1 MANASKRRFFL
12 SPITLRILAVNA
24 LALGILGGGLLYL
37 DQFRDKLAA
46 SRLAELRTQT
56 RIIAGALGEAATLT
70 DEEGG
75 LDVPQARRVLRR
87 LVGDSALRAR
97 IFDAQGELVADSR
110 FMFLGRSVIAT
121 ELPPLDKDQSLLKSA
136 VEDMQRWIGDLI
148 RPSNLP
154 RYVERPIQRADDY
167 PEVLTALSGETGAR
181 IRAGGQRIEVLSVA
195 APVQRLRR
203 VLGAVLIT
211 ADTADIEALMR
222 DEQTSILQVFGVA
235 LAITLVLSIFLAQTI
250 ARPLR
255 RLAASASQLEKT
267 PERQVALPDYS
278 GRRDEI
284 GDLSRALTSMTD
296 ALYRQLEAV
305 ESFAADVAHE
315 IKNPLS
321 SLRSAAETLER
332 TNDAEAQ
339 KTLLPLLIEDVRR
352 LDRLITDISSASR
365 LDAEL
370 SRAQMVPV
378 DLKALVGAICQIY
391 EAADEDAPEAPV
403 VAFHCDAPK
412 VIVSGIETRL
422 AQVVRNLIENARSF
436 SPSGG
441 VVAVQLRKDGK
452 AFCLTVMD
460 QGPGIPSDSVPK
472 IFNRFYSERPEGE
485 AFGTHSGLGL
495 SISKQ
500 IIEAHGGVITAG
512 NRIDGTSG
520 AVFDVRLPGAA

>member
-1 MANASKRRFFL
+1 MAATKRRRFL
-12 SPITLRILAVNA
+12 SPITLRILAINA
-24 LALGILGGGLLYL
+24 LALAILGGGLLYL

-75 LDVPQARRVLRR
+75 LDIPQARRVLRR
-87 LVGDSALRAR
+87 LVGESALRAR

-121 ELPPLDKDQSLLKSA
+121 ELPPLDSSGSFFDRWVDDL
-136 VEDMQRWIGDLI
+136 QRWIGDLI
-148 RPSNLP
+148 RPSDLP
-154 RYVERPIQRADDY
+154 RYEEKPIQKAEDY
-167 PEVLTALSGETGAR
+167 PEVIAALRGDVAAR
-181 IRAGGQRIEVLSVA
+181 IRSSDRQIEVLSVA

-203 VLGAVLIT
+203 VLGAIFVT
-211 ADTADIEALMR
+211 TDTADIEALVR
-222 DEQTSILQVFGVA
+222 DEQISILQVFGVV

-255 RLAASASQLEKT
+255 RLALAANQLEKT
-267 PERQVALPDYS
+267 PERQVKLPDFS
-278 GRRDEI
+278 NRKDEI
-284 GDLSRALTSMTD
+284 GDLSRALTSMTG

-332 TNDAEAQ
+332 INDAEAQ
-339 KTLLPLLIEDVRR
+339 RTLLPLLIDDVKR
-352 LDRLITDISSASR
+352 LDRLISDISSASR

-370 SRAQMVPV
+370 SRAQMERV
-378 DLKALVGAICQIY
+378 DLAMLVAAICQIY
-391 EAADEDAPEAPV
+391 EAAESDGPDIDYDGPAQKL
-403 VAFHCDAPK
+403 F
-412 VIVSGIETRL
+412 VSGMETRL

-436 SPSGG
+436 APLDGRVRMHLRRDGEAVCLS
-441 VVAVQLRKDGK
+441 VVD
-452 AFCLTVMD
+452 D
-460 QGPGIPSDSVPK
+460 GPGIPADSLPK
-472 IFNRFYSERPEGE
+472 IFDRFYSERPDGE

-500 IIEAHGGVITAG
+500 IVEAHGGRIKAS

-520 AVFDVRLPGAA
+520 AVFDVSLPGIN

>member
-1 MANASKRRFFL
+1 MTARTRRRFL
-12 SPITLRILAVNA
+12 SPITLRILAINA
-24 LALGILGGGLLYL
+24 LALAILGGGLLYL

-46 SRLAELRTQT
+46 ARLAELRTQT

-70 DEEGG
+70 DDEGG
-75 LDVPQARRVLRR
+75 LDIPQARRVLRR
-87 LVGDSALRAR
+87 LVGESSLRAR
-97 IFDAQGELVADSR
+97 IFDADGELVADSR

-121 ELPPLDKDQSLLKSA
+121 ELPPLDESPNVLRRWRDSIQ
-136 VEDMQRWIGDLI
+136 QWIGDLV

-154 RYVERPIQRADDY
+154 PYLEKPVQKAADY
-167 PEVLTALSGETGAR
+167 PEVVSALSGDTGAR
-181 IRAGGQRIEVLSVA
+181 IRAGSKRIEVLSVA

-203 VLGAVLIT
+203 VLGAILVT
-211 ADTADIEALMR
+211 TDTADIEALVR
-222 DEQTSILQVFGVA
+222 DEQSSILQVFGVA
-235 LAITLVLSIFLAQTI
+235 LAITLVLSVFLAQTI

-255 RLAASASQLEKT
+255 RLAVAASQLEKA
-267 PERQVALPDYS
+267 PERQIPLPDFS
-278 GRRDEI
+278 ARRDEI

-332 TNDAEAQ
+332 SKDPEAQ
-339 KTLLPLLIEDVRR
+339 RTLLPLLIEDVRR

-370 SRAQMVPV
+370 SRARMERV
-378 DLKALVGAICQIY
+378 DVKALVGAICQIY
-391 EAADEDAPEAPV
+391 DATEDSAAKVVFETDETGMSV
-403 VAFHCDAPK
+403 N
-412 VIVSGIETRL
+412 GLETRL
-422 AQVVRNLIENARSF
+422 AQVLRNLIENARSF
-436 SPSGG
+436 SPPGG
-441 VVAVQLRKDGK
+441 VVTVRLRGEAKH
-452 AFCLTVMD
+452 CTLSVLD
-460 QGPGIPSDSVPK
+460 QGPGIPSASLPK
-472 IFNRFYSERPEGE
+472 IFDRFYSERPEGE

-500 IIEAHGGVITAG
+500 IVEALGGRMTAS

-520 AVFDVRLPGAA
+520 AHFQVELPLAG